1 LFVVFFPECTEYV
14 GWLTRADKENK
25 LLREVE
31 FTPNLALDGTVSRLI
46 DEEADISSSRTIP
59 LEIPT

>member
-1 LFVVFFPECTEYV
+1 MCM
-14 GWLTRADKENK
+14 WLTRADKENK

-31 FTPNLALDGTVSRLI
+31 FNPNLALDGAVSRLI

>member
-1 LFVVFFPECTEYV
+1 M
-14 GWLTRADKENK
+14 WLTRPDRENK

-31 FTPNLALDGTVSRLI
+31 FNPNLALEGNVRRLR
-46 DEEADISSSRTIP
+46 DEEAVISSPRTIP